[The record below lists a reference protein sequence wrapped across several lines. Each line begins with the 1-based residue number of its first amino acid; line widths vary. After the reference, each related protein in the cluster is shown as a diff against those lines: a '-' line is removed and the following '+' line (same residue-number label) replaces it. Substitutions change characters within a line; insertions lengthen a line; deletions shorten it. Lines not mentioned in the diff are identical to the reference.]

1 MNMTEAMKALNPP
14 AQEEAV
20 QEPRGS
26 PSEATE
32 QPGRVGPQ
40 PAVQSTQAQESHE
53 MHMPSAGGGPQS
65 RDQQEA
71 TERPW
76 WRRMFGT

>member
-20 QEPRGS
+20 QEP
-26 PSEATE
+26 PEAPETATE

-40 PAVQSTQAQESHE
+40 PAVEGAQEPAEPRS
-53 MHMPSAGGGPQS
+53 
-65 RDQQEA
+65 
-71 TERPW
+71 W
-76 WRRMFGT
+76 WRRMFGA